1 MSIASRQ
8 VKKETNRIIE
18 EKMREGYIPTV
29 EYITSQLGKYY
40 SVNQPGSP
48 TFKDRH
54 LGYRKVF
61 DVASYNS
68 NLSEIY
74 DDLNNLYEELVD
86 QFTVV
91 LSDFDYYNTERHRI
105 LHQINSLND
114 TLSDLVLVSGD
125 TEGYVYS
132 VHDDFIDRTKVD
144 LTYSTCEINTEAGMC
159 TLRESMSGITKVP
172 MTHYF
177 DTVNFPILAE
187 TRFANNILSNTVFP
201 MSKFGYAFSDI
212 STSWMQNIVTN
223 TSGELQVSFIV
234 NVSPDDELGQEITR
248 IEVTG
253 QSPRPMKVQPL
264 YSNDNINFVAL
275 PIGYGEREK
284 EVVDNRVVV
293 WNFQGIHVNYI
304 KFLITKSMED
314 EAISVNG
321 LPAYRYVIGFKH
333 IEFFKM
339 GYNQSSTLY
348 SKAFTVTD
356 PAGEEMTI
364 DKAALVVEQDVQ
376 PGTTIDYFLS
386 LGDDTGDPT
395 GFNWASVS
403 PVNELNPTEQQVVD
417 FRHVAFFNN
426 VPDVPW
432 NSSLYGT
439 KLESYNGVDFY
450 KVYQFPYEPVKDSV
464 SLYRGKDNWQ
474 VTPRYDI
481 KRKMAGPETL
491 DFGGRDTVTLTY
503 PTLVVDGGGLIRGTV
518 RIGNEPSE
526 TPMTQYRTPGDFVV
540 NYADHTI
547 TRSLGFTAISN
558 QASSPARL
566 AYAYYEY
573 DEETAIPTEYS
584 TYIYVLNQD
593 GIDVNHTPF
602 TQVQLNDGNYTTLT
616 TDGQSIDVSVAT
628 RIKLAAGWH
637 RIATTAEPES
647 ASDRFYA
654 ANGGKYLYQLVYKQF
669 AYSDK
674 LQETSWFVLKYNT
687 LKIDHNKFCIV
698 DYDGDGNKEI
708 VVNYRPQTA
717 KWSSASDDL
726 LCAGGVE
733 SYVLS
738 YKFIT
743 TATNNIYFKAV
754 FNRDSTSSPTATSTL
769 GSYTIK
775 LGY

>member
-8 VKKETNRIIE
+8 VKKETNRIVE
-18 EKMREGYIPTV
+18 EKMRDGFIPTV
-29 EYITSQLGKYY
+29 EYLTSQLGKYY
-40 SVNQPGSP
+40 SVNSPGFP

-54 LGYRKVF
+54 LAYRKVF
-61 DVASYNS
+61 NIDSYNS

-86 QFTVV
+86 QFTTV
-91 LSDFDYYNTERHRI
+91 LTDFDYYNTERHRI

-114 TLSDLVLVSGD
+114 TLTDLIFVSGN

-132 VHDDFIDRTKVD
+132 VHDDFIDRTKID
-144 LTYSTCEINTEAGMC
+144 LTNSTCEINTEAGVC
-159 TLRESMSGITKVP
+159 TLRESISGITKVP
-172 MTHYF
+172 MAHYF

-187 TRFANNILSNTVFP
+187 SKFAKSILSNTVFP

-212 STSWMQNIVTN
+212 STSWMQNIVTT

-234 NVSPDDELGQEITR
+234 NVSPDNEFGQEITR

-264 YSNDNINFVAL
+264 YSIDNINFVAL

-293 WNFQGIHVNYI
+293 WNFEATRIIYV
-304 KFLITKSMED
+304 KFLITKLLED
-314 EAISVNG
+314 EAVSVNS

-339 GYNQSSTLY
+339 GYNQNSVLY

-356 PAGEEMTI
+356 PADEAMTI

-386 LGDDTGDPT
+386 LGDEVGDPT
-395 GFNWASVS
+395 AFNWAGVS
-403 PVNELNPTEQQVVD
+403 PINELNPTEQQIVD

-426 VPDVPW
+426 VPEIPW
-432 NSSLYGT
+432 DSSTYGT
-439 KLESYNGVDFY
+439 ALESYNGVDFY
-450 KVYQFPYEPVKDSV
+450 KVYQFPYEPVKGSV

-481 KRKMAGPETL
+481 KRKLAGPETL
-491 DFGGRDTVTLTY
+491 DFGGVDTVALLY
-503 PTLVVDGGGLIRGTV
+503 PSLVVDGGGLIRGTV

-526 TPMTQYRTPGDFVV
+526 TPMTQYRNPGDFTV

-547 TRSLGFTAISN
+547 TRSVGFTAISN
-558 QASSPARL
+558 QTSSPARL

-573 DEETAIPTEYS
+573 DEETAIPTEWS
-584 TYIYVLNQD
+584 TYVYVLNPD
-593 GIDVNHTPF
+593 GIDINHTPF

-616 TDGQSIDVSVAT
+616 TEGSSIDVSVAT

-647 ASDRFYA
+647 ASDRFYT
-654 ANGGKYLYQLVYKQF
+654 ANGGKYLYQLVYSQF

-687 LKIDHNKFCIV
+687 LMIDHNKFCIV

-708 VVNYRPQTA
+708 IVNYRPQTA
-717 KWSSASDDL
+717 KWSSSADDL

-754 FNRDSTSSPTATSTL
+754 FNRDSTSSPTATPTL